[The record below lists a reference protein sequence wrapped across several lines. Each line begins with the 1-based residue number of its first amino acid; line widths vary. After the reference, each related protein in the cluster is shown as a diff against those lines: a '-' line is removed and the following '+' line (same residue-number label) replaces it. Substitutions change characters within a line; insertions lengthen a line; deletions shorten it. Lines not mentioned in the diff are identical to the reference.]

1 MEVPFDGDL
10 VETEFNEILED
21 YLNMQGRS
29 DSDEGNSD
37 YDGTDDS
44 SSANDSDIGRAIS
57 ADIVGDGVVEQ
68 PLQPRP
74 GSDTPAR
81 PTASTSS
88 DSHSG
93 VDVVDVKRDAGCKC
107 SGGECIDRFGRG
119 DILLTRTIN
128 AGLDK
133 EQLDLLLLG
142 KVSTFIRRG
151 NTTRSTKKRAH
162 ERTKVRCNYT
172 HEGKIFFVLKSPVSV
187 IFKPFYVEFYLTG

>member
-1 MEVPFDGDL
+1 MADAMEVPFDGDL

-37 YDGTDDS
+37 YDVTDDS
-44 SSANDSDIGRAIS
+44 SSANDSYIGHAIS
-57 ADIVGDGVVEQ
+57 ADIVGDGVVEP

-93 VDVVDVKRDAGCKC
+93 VDGVDVKSDAGCKC
-107 SGGECIDRFGRG
+107 PRGECINRFGGGTFFSR
-119 DILLTRTIN
+119 
-128 AGLDK
+128 
-133 EQLDLLLLG
+133 EQSMP
-142 KVSTFIRRG
+142 VSTKNSWTCCCSAKCQPSYGEAARLEA
-151 NTTRSTKKRAH
+151 KK
-162 ERTKVRCNYT
+162 TSVR
-172 HEGKIFFVLKSPVSV
+172 EI
-187 IFKPFYVEFYLTG
+187 